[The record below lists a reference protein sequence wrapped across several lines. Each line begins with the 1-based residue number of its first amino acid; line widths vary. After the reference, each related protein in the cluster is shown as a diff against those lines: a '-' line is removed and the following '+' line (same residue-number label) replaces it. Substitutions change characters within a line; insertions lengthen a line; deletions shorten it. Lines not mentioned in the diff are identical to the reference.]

1 MRSPFVEQLL
11 ARTKA
16 DARTDLDVLLDAW
29 LDTSVILAALRSRR
43 GASNRLLELV
53 ARDRVRPLVTT
64 ALFLEYEDVLKRPE
78 NRLATGMS
86 EADVEGFL
94 AAFASAAE
102 GVDVNFRWRPQLSD
116 PKDEMVLEAAV
127 NGRASALVT
136 HNVRDFLS
144 PARSFR
150 LRVMLPR
157 DVLKE
162 LES

>member
-1 MRSPFVEQLL
+1 MFRAV
-11 ARTKA
+11 
-16 DARTDLDVLLDAW
+16 

-53 ARDRVRPLVTT
+53 ALERVRPPVST

-86 EADVEGFL
+86 EAEVEGFL

-102 GVDVNFRWRPQLSD
+102 GVDVNFRWRPQLKD
-116 PKDEMVLEAAV
+116 PTDELVLEAAV
-127 NGRASALVT
+127 NGQAGALVT
-136 HNVRDFLS
+136 HNLRDFQS
-144 PARSFR
+144 AVRTFN

-157 DVLKE
+157 ELLKE
-162 LES
+162 LER